1 MKNKPLDID
10 NLFMSRISEN
20 YVLLGY
26 VSAITSAVLFGSVS
40 TVAKPALISIH
51 PILLASFV
59 YFLASLVATPLIQKK
74 KFSISSKDKGLLL
87 IIAVSGAVVGPTLFF
102 IGLEDA
108 AASDSAL
115 LLNGEI
121 IFSVFLAILLFRE
134 KLPTVGYLAAVL
146 IITGVVIVTTDME
159 FSYSAFDVRNVG
171 NLFIIGATLFWALDN
186 NLSKI
191 LSTRLDV
198 ARIVQIKSLIGG
210 SILLLL
216 VFLLQIPIDME
227 LEHLPNVLLLGTAG
241 FGASIFFF
249 LHGLKRIGTVKTVMV
264 FSTSSAFGL
273 VFASLFLQEEISHIQ
288 LIAMGVILSGI
299 YLLYRKQ

>member
-1 MKNKPLDID
+1 
-10 NLFMSRISEN
+10 MSSISKN

-26 VSAITSAVLFGSVS
+26 VSAIISAVLFGSVS
-40 TVAKPALISIH
+40 TVAKPALVSIH

-59 YFLASLVATPLIQKK
+59 YLLASLVATPLIRKK
-74 KFSISSKDKGLLL
+74 KLSISTKDKGLLL
-87 IIAVSGAVVGPTLFF
+87 IIAVSGAVVGPILFF
-102 IGLEDA
+102 MGLEKSS
-108 AASDSAL
+108 ASDSAL

-134 KLPTVGYLAAVL
+134 KLPTISYLAVALVIAG
-146 IITGVVIVTTDME
+146 IIIVTTDME
-159 FSYSAFDVRNVG
+159 FSYSAFDVQNVG

-198 ARIVQIKSLIGG
+198 ARIVQLKSLIGG

-216 VFLLQIPIDME
+216 VFLLQVPIDVE
-227 LEHLPNVLLLGTAG
+227 WEHLPNILLLGTAG

-249 LHGLKRIGTVKTVMV
+249 LHGLKRIGTVKTIMI
-264 FSTSSAFGL
+264 FSTSSVFGL
-273 VFASLFLQEEISHIQ
+273 FFASLFLQEEISYFQ
-288 LIAMGVILSGI
+288 VIAMGIILSGF
-299 YLLYRKQ
+299 YLLYKKQ

>member
-1 MKNKPLDID
+1 
-10 NLFMSRISEN
+10 MSGISKN

-26 VSAITSAVLFGSVS
+26 VSAIVSAILFGSVS

-59 YFLASLVATPLIQKK
+59 YLLASLVATPLIRKK
-74 KFSISSKDKGLLL
+74 KLSISTKDKGLLL
-87 IIAVSGAVVGPTLFF
+87 IIAISGAVVGPILFF
-102 IGLEDA
+102 MGLEKSS
-108 AASDSAL
+108 ASDSAL

-134 KLPTVGYLAAVL
+134 KLPTISYLAVALVIAG
-146 IITGVVIVTTDME
+146 IIIVTTDME
-159 FSYSAFDVRNVG
+159 FSYSALDVQNVG

-198 ARIVQIKSLIGG
+198 ARIVQLKSLIGG

-216 VFLLQIPIDME
+216 VLLLQVPIDVE
-227 LEHLPNVLLLGTAG
+227 WEHLPNILLLGTAG

-249 LHGLKRIGTVKTVMV
+249 LHGLKRIGTVKTIMI
-264 FSTSSAFGL
+264 FSTSSVFGL
-273 VFASLFLQEEISHIQ
+273 IFASLFLQEEISYFQ
-288 LIAMGVILSGI
+288 VIAMGIILSGF
-299 YLLYRKQ
+299 YLLYKKQ